1 MSQGATGP
9 FLTLYGPKTNP
20 AQGLSFSQQA
30 AQQYT
35 AAQQNASQ
43 GLSLSQLA
51 AQAHNQFNSAYNA
64 YAQQGMNQQLAN
76 QPQIYHLGPR
86 THYMWVWNGLPMDI
100 VDFARHAYGDTP
112 EATHFIL
119 KYKDVI

>member
-1 MSQGATGP
+1 MSN
-9 FLTLYGPKTNP
+9 NP
-20 AQGLSFSQQA
+20 AQGQTFSQQA
-30 AQQYT
+30 AQQY
-35 AAQQNASQ
+35 QQSQNQAQ
-43 GLSLSQLA
+43 GLNLSQLA
-51 AQAHNQFNSAYNA
+51 QQAQNQFGSAYNA

-76 QPQIYHLGPR
+76 QAQIYHLGPR

>member
-1 MSQGATGP
+1 MAYNPLLQGIT
-9 FLTLYGPKTNP
+9 
-20 AQGLSFSQQA
+20 FSQQA
-30 AQQYT
+30 QQQY
-35 AAQQNASQ
+35 QQSQNQAQ
-43 GLSLSQLA
+43 GLNLSQLA
-51 AQAHNQFNSAYNA
+51 QQAHNQFGNAYNA
-64 YAQQGMNQQLAN
+64 YAQQGMNQQWAAQQYN
-76 QPQIYHLGPR
+76 AYTQQPQIYHLGPR